1 MPDDLRVDWLGKVT
15 ALSLEEAAGLVRSMI
30 GELPPKAPA
39 VQAPTPSEA
48 ATSIPAGSES

>member
-1 MPDDLRVDWLGKVT
+1 MPDDLRVEWLGKVT
-15 ALSLEEAAGLVRSMI
+15 AMSPEEAAGLVRSMI